1 MNDTASAPS
10 KFWAVVSVIVG
21 GLLLLSGLV
30 SALGYLGLP
39 LLASGGVFLGP
50 QLGVVAGMFLGLV
63 CGGLAVFH
71 GIGTL
76 LGRSSRPMR
85 LPPVWF
91 FWIVFAVVLGL
102 GNLMLNFHFAE
113 AYLFPLL
120 FVLGAALP
128 TLGVLAWIT
137 RRLGWPIST
146 RQGALAL
153 VAGSTLSILVAIV
166 AESILPYLAYVFIGP
181 LQFLAASF
189 GDLLSGGGSGFIER
203 LFYSPL
209 AIVFLITT
217 AVAAPIPEEIAKSLP
232 LLIFGRRRIQS
243 ERQAFAI
250 GVASG
255 AGFAILENML
265 YQGLYAQANG
275 WTWGGITLLRGIGAV
290 MHPLCSG
297 LVALGWYRMRERG
310 VGAWVKALG
319 LAIGIHTLWNGG
331 FDVFVFF
338 SGLSYY
344 NAGTVSL
351 YGLATEGLLVAFLAA
366 LALGLWWLLRR
377 QAANLAQDVT
387 ADLAPEIVSARAL
400 AGWAFACALVVV
412 PIGAALGGAWPQIAA
427 VIAGGR

>member
-1 MNDTASAPS
+1 MIQTASAPG

-39 LLASGGVFLGP
+39 LLASSGNFLGP
-50 QLGVVAGMFLGLV
+50 QLGVMAGMFLGLV
-63 CGGLAVFH
+63 CGSLAVFH

-76 LGRSSRPMR
+76 SGRPSRAMR
-85 LPPVWF
+85 LPPVWI
-91 FWIVFAVVLGL
+91 FWIAFAVVLGL
-102 GNLMLNFHFAE
+102 GNLMLNFHIAE

-120 FVLGAALP
+120 FLLGAALP

-137 RRLGWPIST
+137 RRLGWPISI

-166 AESILPYLAYVFIGP
+166 AESILPYLAYVLIGP

-344 NAGTVSL
+344 HAATVNL
-351 YGLATEGLLVAFLAA
+351 YGLATEVLLVAFLAA

-377 QAANLAQDVT
+377 QAANLAQDIT
-387 ADLAPEIVSARAL
+387 ADLAPEIVSTRAL

-427 VIAGGR
+427 VIASGR

>member
-1 MNDTASAPS
+1 MNQTASAPS
-10 KFWAVVSVIVG
+10 KFWAVASVIVG
-21 GLLLLSGLV
+21 GLLLLSGVV

-39 LLASGGVFLGP
+39 LLTSGGDFLGP

-63 CGGLAVFH
+63 CGSLAVIH
-71 GIGTL
+71 GSGTL
-76 LGRSSRPMR
+76 LGRPSRPMR

-91 FWIVFAVVLGL
+91 FWIAFAVVLGL

-189 GDLLSGGGSGFIER
+189 GDLLSGGGTGFIER

-209 AIVFLITT
+209 AIVILITT

-351 YGLATEGLLVAFLAA
+351 YGLATEVLLVAFLAA

-387 ADLAPEIVSARAL
+387 ADLAPEIVSTRAL

-427 VIAGGR
+427 VVAGGR